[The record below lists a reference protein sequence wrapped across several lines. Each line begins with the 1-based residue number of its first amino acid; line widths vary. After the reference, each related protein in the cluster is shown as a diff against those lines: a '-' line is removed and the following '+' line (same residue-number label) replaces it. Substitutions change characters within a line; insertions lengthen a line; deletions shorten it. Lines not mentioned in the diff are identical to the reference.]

1 MHPRLLTALVAT
13 ALVATALIAGLPSAA
28 HADGDAC
35 ATDAAPSKCYMAAAA
50 ALKDTKPGEAA
61 ALYLK
66 AYRLEPKIDPL
77 AGYGTSLALDNQYV
91 AAAEVLEKAAEDY
104 EKVRAQLEKS
114 NSDAN
119 TLFQVIHRLEYVREE
134 INKLVPKIGKV
145 QLKVVDKQLPPGV
158 TVMRKN
164 GSDLRGADSTLLFV
178 SANSDVLVFTYP
190 SGRTAELEV
199 NVPAGTI
206 SSVAVPTEPPPPA
219 VAPPPPPP
227 PVDEAAP
234 LRKYGYF
241 AGGAGAALVLF
252 GIGYVVAA
260 DAPSAAVTG
269 SVIGVGFVGVGV
281 GAYFLWK
288 ASKKDKEQKARRPG
302 SPPAPAP
309 AADED
314 EEESAFVPLIT
325 DQLVGAA
332 VIGSF

>member
-1 MHPRLLTALVAT
+1 MPPKLLIALV
-13 ALVATALIAGLPSAA
+13 LVALLPSNAR
-28 HADGDAC
+28 ADGDAC
-35 ATDAAPSKCYMAAAA
+35 ATDAAPSKCYMTAAA

-77 AGYGTSLALDNQYV
+77 AGYGTSLALDNQPV
-91 AAAEVLEKAAEDY
+91 SAAEVLEKAAEDY
-104 EKVRAQLEKS
+104 EKIRAQLERT

-145 QLKVVDKQLPPGV
+145 QLNVVDKKLPPGV

-164 GSDLRGADSTLLFV
+164 GSDLRGADTTLLFV
-178 SANSDVLVFTYP
+178 TANSDVLVFTYP
-190 SGRTAELEV
+190 SGRTTELEV
-199 NVPAGTI
+199 NVPAGTV
-206 SSVAVPTEPPPPA
+206 SSVAVPTEPPPPTI
-219 VAPPPPPP
+219 APPPPPP
-227 PVDEAAP
+227 PVDEVAP
-234 LRKYGYF
+234 LRTKGYV
-241 AGGAGAALVLF
+241 AGGVGAALVVF

-269 SVIGVGFVGVGV
+269 AVIGVGFVGVGV

-288 ASKKDKEQKARRPG
+288 ASKKDTEQKARKTGPTT
-302 SPPAPAP
+302 PTPARAT
-309 AADED
+309 DEG
-314 EEESAFVPLIT
+314 EESAFVPLIT
-325 DQLVGAA
+325 GQMVGAA

>member
-1 MHPRLLTALVAT
+1 MHTRLLTALAAT
-13 ALVATALIAGLPSAA
+13 ALLAVLPSTAR
-28 HADGDAC
+28 ADADAC
-35 ATDAAPSKCYMAAAA
+35 AADPAPSKCYMTAAA

-66 AYRLEPKIDPL
+66 AYRIEPKIDPL
-77 AGYGTSLALDNQYV
+77 AGYGTSLALDKQYV
-91 AAAEVLEKAAEDY
+91 LAAEVLEKAAEDY

-178 SANSDVLVFTYP
+178 TANSDILVFTYP

-206 SSVAVPTEPPPPA
+206 SSVPVPTEPPLPQA
-219 VAPPPPPP
+219 APPPPPP

-234 LRKYGYF
+234 LRTKGYV

-252 GIGYVVAA
+252 GFGYVIAA
-260 DAPSAAVTG
+260 DSPSAAVTG
-269 SVIGVGFVGVGV
+269 AVIGVGFVGIGV

-288 ASKKDKEQKARRPG
+288 ASKKDKEQKARTGPT
-302 SPPAPAP
+302 PPAPAR
-309 AADED
+309 ED
-314 EEESAFVPLIT
+314 AEDEESAFVPLIT
-325 DQLVGAA
+325 DQMVGAA

>member
-1 MHPRLLTALVAT
+1 MHPRLLTALAAT
-13 ALVATALIAGLPSAA
+13 ILITVLPSTAR
-28 HADGDAC
+28 ADGDAC
-35 ATDAAPSKCYMAAAA
+35 ATDAAPSKCYMTAAA

-66 AYRLEPKIDPL
+66 AYRIEPKIDPL

-91 AAAEVLEKAAEDY
+91 LAAEVLEKAAEEY
-104 EKVRAQLEKS
+104 EKVRAQLEKT

-158 TVMRKN
+158 TVIRKN

-178 SANSDVLVFTYP
+178 TANSDVLVFTYP

-206 SSVAVPTEPPPPA
+206 SSVAVPTEPPLPKAP
-219 VAPPPPPP
+219 PPPPPP

-234 LRKYGYF
+234 LRTKGYV
-241 AGGAGAALVLF
+241 AGGVGAALVVF
-252 GIGYVVAA
+252 GFGYVIAA
-260 DAPSAAVTG
+260 DSPSAAVTG
-269 SVIGVGFVGVGV
+269 AVIGVGFVGVGV

-288 ASKKDKEQKARRPG
+288 ASKKDKEQKARNPG
-302 SPPAPAP
+302 PTTPSPTPKTD
-309 AADED
+309 DED
-314 EEESAFVPLIT
+314 EDTESAFVPLIT
-325 DQLVGAA
+325 HQMVGAA

>member
-1 MHPRLLTALVAT
+1 MHPKLLTALVAT
-13 ALVATALIAGLPSAA
+13 ALLAGLPSLAR
-28 HADGDAC
+28 ADGDAC
-35 ATDAAPSKCYMAAAA
+35 ATDAAPSKCYMTAAAA
-50 ALKDTKPGEAA
+50 IKDTKPGEAA

-77 AGYGTSLALDNQYV
+77 AGYGTSLALDNQPV

-104 EKVRAQLEKS
+104 EKIRAQLEKT

-119 TLFQVIHRLEYVREE
+119 ILFQVIHRLEYVREE

-145 QLKVVDKQLPPGV
+145 QLNVVDKKLPPGV

-164 GSDLRGADSTLLFV
+164 GSDLRGADTTLLFV
-178 SANSDVLVFTYP
+178 TANSDVLVFTYP

-199 NVPAGTI
+199 NVPAGTV
-206 SSVAVPTEPPPPA
+206 SSVAVPTEPPPPKIA
-219 VAPPPPPP
+219 APPPPP
-227 PVDEAAP
+227 PVDEVAP
-234 LRKYGYF
+234 LRTKGYV
-241 AGGAGAALVLF
+241 AGGAGAALVLL

-260 DAPSAAVTG
+260 DAPSAAIT
-269 SVIGVGFVGVGV
+269 STVIGVGFVGVGV

-288 ASKKDKEQKARRPG
+288 ASKKDKEQKARKADPTT
-302 SPPAPAP
+302 PKPAT
-309 AADED
+309 DE

-325 DQLVGAA
+325 DQMVGAA

>member
-1 MHPRLLTALVAT
+1 MPPRLLTALVAT
-13 ALVATALIAGLPSAA
+13 LLAVSTAR
-28 HADGDAC
+28 ADGDAC

-50 ALKDTKPGEAA
+50 AIRDTKPGEAA
-61 ALYLK
+61 ALYLQ
-66 AYRLEPKIDPL
+66 AYRIEPKIDPL
-77 AGYGTSLALDNQYV
+77 AGYGTSLAADNQFV
-91 AAAEVLEKAAEDY
+91 SAAEVLEKAVEDY
-104 EKVRAQLEKS
+104 EKLRLQLENS
-114 NSDAN
+114 HSDAN

-134 INKLVPKIGKV
+134 INKLIPKIGKV
-145 QLKVVDKQLPPGV
+145 QLKVVNMQLPPGV

-164 GSDLRGADSTLLFV
+164 GSDLRGADPTLLFV
-178 SANSDVLVFTYP
+178 TANSDVLVFTYP

-206 SSVAVPTEPPPPA
+206 SSVGVPQEPPLPKA
-219 VAPPPPPP
+219 APPPPPP
-227 PVDEAAP
+227 LVDEAAP

-288 ASKKDKEQKARRPG
+288 ASKKDNEQKARKGAASAPRPD
-302 SPPAPAP
+302 
-309 AADED
+309 AAQEQA
-314 EEESAFVPLIT
+314 SAFVPVISG
-325 DQLVGAA
+325 QMVGAA

>member
-1 MHPRLLTALVAT
+1 MHTRLLIALA
-13 ALVATALIAGLPSAA
+13 ALLAVLPGSAR
-28 HADGDAC
+28 ADGDAC
-35 ATDAAPSKCYMAAAA
+35 ATDAAPSKCYMSAAA

-91 AAAEVLEKAAEDY
+91 LAAEVLEKAAEEY
-104 EKVRAQLEKS
+104 EKVRAQLEKT

-158 TVMRKN
+158 TVIRKN

-178 SANSDVLVFTYP
+178 TANSDVLVFTYP

-206 SSVAVPTEPPPPA
+206 SSVAVPTEPPLPKPP
-219 VAPPPPPP
+219 PPPPPP
-227 PVDEAAP
+227 PVDEAKP
-234 LRKYGYF
+234 LRTKGYV

-260 DAPSAAVTG
+260 DSPSAAVTAG
-269 SVIGVGFVGVGV
+269 VIGVGFVGVGV

-288 ASKKDKEQKARRPG
+288 ASKKDKEQKARQPTAP
-302 SPPAPAP
+302 SPTPLRS
-309 AADED
+309 DEED

-325 DQLVGAA
+325 DQMVGAA